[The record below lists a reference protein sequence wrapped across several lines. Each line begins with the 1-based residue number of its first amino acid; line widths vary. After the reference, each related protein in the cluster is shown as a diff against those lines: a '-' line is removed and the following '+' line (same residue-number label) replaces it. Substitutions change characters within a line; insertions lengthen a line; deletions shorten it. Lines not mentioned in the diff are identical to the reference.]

1 MKTSSPIDPIIPIP
15 AVQTGNFDHSIMLMM
30 ANPAEQTPPP
40 GVDDELDLVHI
51 ACTDHPDGSVTLEME
66 TSGAL
71 EIKQWILGFGPE
83 AKILSPP
90 KLQDSI
96 AEDIRK
102 MQTVYGGS
110 TPA

>member
-1 MKTSSPIDPIIPIP
+1 MTVKIHFSRDTARYIKERTWNKT
-15 AVQTGNFDHSIMLMM
+15 QR
-30 ANPAEQTPPP
+30 
-40 GVDDELDLVHI
+40 I
-51 ACTDHPDGSVTLEME
+51 ADHPDGSVTLEME
-66 TSGAL
+66 TSGDL

-90 KLQDSI
+90 ELQDSI